1 MSTHINAVPTY
12 ATLVVNPSLAIRL
25 HLSIT
30 QTPVLPLSAG
40 NFRRWGLWFFLHAA
54 IGKPLHHHLSAG
66 KHPLSD
72 VQVVLN
78 PVISDHP
85 PILSKGQT
93 FEVDLLIASTKDIQS
108 ASASVLRF
116 LHHHLGPHNPL
127 HMTGSTPLP
136 QPPSPQVPNAPPSHE
151 AMAEVM
157 LAFAT
162 PLPFRRE
169 TDSRT
174 QLSPATLGQMLAQ
187 RSRQVWGAT
196 AAETFQSLWNTQP
209 IDHLLCGYWKFVD
222 IPRASAS
229 QNRGINTQERR
240 SRLSNNPAEPDTTIH
255 LQHHSGCLGRL
266 YARQVSPDL
275 MAWLQALGPWH
286 LHSSAGVSVWGQYT
300 ATSET
305 QPWFD
310 PQLADVQALV
320 SVAEATFRSY
330 DVPPNHATQL
340 RKSSQPAPPQTEAE
354 MALLL
359 AQELSCGSWQP
370 EVTEGFSIPKA
381 NGHTRL
387 VERLCLRDLVVH
399 KRLGGMLAPVLD
411 ASFSP
416 NSLGYR
422 KGLSRHDATQR
433 IRQLMREGY
442 RWVVESDI
450 EDFFPSADHQRIEAA
465 LDRIIPRA
473 DNTLRTLIARAMR
486 APCRRNDFGSEQL
499 APATATASTRPQGL
513 AQGAPLSPLL
523 ANLLLDHLDKAL
535 EPIAR
540 DAMVRYADDFVLL
553 ARSQAQAEQ
562 LLHHVT
568 TEVADLGLRL
578 SAEKTHI
585 TRIEEGFDFLGE
597 HFDLD
602 HLEDPLTADAG
613 QRKPL
618 IITDSYLHLG
628 LNGQALDIRRDNKL
642 IDTVPL
648 RRISEVI
655 IFGRN
660 SLSTALMQR
669 LAEHKVPLSVA
680 LNGGYQIAVLHPDSR
695 RYHEIAWQQSRWY
708 YSLNDASRL
717 SIAQAF
723 LVAKL
728 NGYRALVR
736 KRSPICAPT
745 VAQIDQSV
753 NALGGCSTIDQLRG
767 YEGLA
772 AKATFAWL
780 QNQIRADL
788 RPHFQSKRRA
798 RGGLDRL
805 NSLLNFGYYLSYTRL
820 NGLLRAHGINPYL
833 GFLHDSLDDYETLVA
848 DLQELVRPFVD
859 RLIIQLVNMGHIGP
873 NGFEQTDRGLYLTKP
888 SARIMAREFERT
900 MGQRVINQRLGD
912 MLVTQIRQLRAFMCE
927 GAPLWL
933 FHFGMQETD
942 SDLRLKQAST
952 HSQDDTEDA
961 DNADDQADAEET
973 QDPENSTNPSPFEDE
988 DRASDT
994 EP

>member
-1 MSTHINAVPTY
+1 MPSKHAHPL
-12 ATLVVNPSLAIRL
+12 ATSGGPVGFTLAIRL

-30 QTPVLPLSAG
+30 QPPVLPLSAG
-40 NFRRWGLWFFLHAA
+40 NARRWGLWFLLHAA
-54 IGKPLHHHLSAG
+54 VGKPLHRHLCPD
-66 KHPLSD
+66 KHDSPET
-72 VQVVLN
+72 QVALN
-78 PVISDHP
+78 PVIADHP
-85 PILSKGQT
+85 PKLHQGQRI
-93 FEVDLLIASTKDIQS
+93 EVDLLISS
-108 ASASVLRF
+108 ASPIPADSVLRF
-116 LHHHLGPHNPL
+116 LHHHLHPHNPL
-127 HMTGSTPLP
+127 HLTATSPL
-136 QPPSPQVPNAPPSHE
+136 APPAPPELAS
-151 AMAEVM
+151 MPDSQRVVDEVV
-157 LAFAT
+157 LEFFT
-162 PLPFRRE
+162 PLPFHRE

-174 QLSPATLGQMLAQ
+174 QLSPATLGQMLAL
-187 RSRQVWGAT
+187 RTRQVWGS
-196 AAETFQSLWNTQP
+196 AAADIFQSIWNRQP
-209 IDHLLCGYWKFVD
+209 IGQLLCGYWKFVD

-229 QNRGINTQERR
+229 QNRGINTQQRR
-240 SRLSNNPAEPDTTIH
+240 ERLSNPAQAPDPTLH

-266 YARQVSPDL
+266 YAQQVSADL
-275 MAWLQALGPWH
+275 MAWIQALAPWH
-286 LHSSAGVSVWGQYT
+286 LHSSAGVSVWGQFSLT
-300 ATSET
+300 AEP

-310 PQLADVQALV
+310 PQLADVPALV
-320 SVAEATFRSY
+320 SVAQATFRSY
-330 DVPPNHATQL
+330 DVPPSHATHL
-340 RKSSQPAPPQTEAE
+340 RQTTQPAPPQTEAE

-359 AQELSCGSWQP
+359 AQELTCGTWQP
-370 EVTEGFSIPKA
+370 EPTEGFSIPKA
-381 NGHTRL
+381 NGRARL
-387 VERLCLRDLVVH
+387 VERLSLRDLVVH

-442 RWVVESDI
+442 RWVVEADI
-450 EDFFPSADHQRIEAA
+450 EDFFPSADHHRIEAA
-465 LDRIIPRA
+465 LDRLIPQA
-473 DNTLRTLIARAMR
+473 DHTLRALIGRAMR
-486 APCRRNDFGSEQL
+486 APCQRHDVISDHQL
-499 APATATASTRPQGL
+499 APPPSQARTQGL

-568 TEVADLGLRL
+568 TEVATLGLRL
-578 SAEKTHI
+578 SADKTHI
-585 TRIEEGFDFLGE
+585 TRVEEGFDFLGE
-597 HFDLD
+597 HFDLT

-669 LAEHKVPLSVA
+669 LAEHKVPVSVA

-695 RYHEIAWQQSRWY
+695 RYHEISWHQSRWY

-723 LVAKL
+723 LDAKL

-736 KRSPICAPT
+736 KRSPICQQT
-745 VAQIDQSV
+745 VAQIDQSL
-753 NALGGCSTIDQLRG
+753 NALGECATIDQLRG
-767 YEGLA
+767 HEGLA
-772 AKATFAWL
+772 ARATFAWL
-780 QNQIRADL
+780 QTQFRADL
-788 RPHFQSKRRA
+788 RPHFQAKRRA
-798 RGGLDRL
+798 RGGPDRL

-820 NGLLRAHGINPYL
+820 NGLVRAHGLNPYL

-859 RLIIQLVNMGHIGP
+859 RLVIQLVNMGHIGP
-873 NGFEQTDRGLYLTKP
+873 NGFEQTEHGLYLTKP

-933 FHFGMQETD
+933 FHFGLQDEDHELNTAPPQIKDTDDEADDVSDDEGDEGDDSATEEAPDPDNPID
-942 SDLRLKQAST
+942 SD
-952 HSQDDTEDA
+952 
-961 DNADDQADAEET
+961 
-973 QDPENSTNPSPFEDE
+973 PS
-988 DRASDT
+988 
-994 EP
+994 